1 MAVSTQSSNLFWF
14 ADKLAVPDIPQND
27 KYNKK
32 FRHKDTPIIIDNGS
46 WQCRAGWGT
55 EDQPRLVFK
64 SLMARMRGKRG
75 EADYTLVGNDIANVE
90 TLRSSIKNQFDKN
103 VVINFSNQEVILD
116 HIFEKLGLSNEAS
129 IHHPIIINEPPCN
142 PLYCQNA
149 MTELLFEGYNV
160 PALSYGVDGLYNLYH
175 MLDGEVTDALVINA
189 GYQTTHVLPVVNGR
203 YIPGPSK
210 RYHRLIS
217 LSLSLPLSLHD
228 ISY

>member
-1 MAVSTQSSNLFWF
+1 MAVSTQSKCNSSFEVIICLIFTGSNLFWF

-103 VVINFSNQEVILD
+103 VVINFSNQVRYQIHFD
-116 HIFEKLGLSNEAS
+116 LS
-129 IHHPIIINEPPCN
+129 
-142 PLYCQNA
+142 
-149 MTELLFEGYNV
+149 FV
-160 PALSYGVDGLYNLYH
+160 
-175 MLDGEVTDALVINA
+175 
-189 GYQTTHVLPVVNGR
+189 
-203 YIPGPSK
+203 
-210 RYHRLIS
+210 
-217 LSLSLPLSLHD
+217 
-228 ISY
+228 